1 MLVPFK
7 ERGKALCIQEGNS
20 FRTKG
25 DLEQLNDLARWA
37 NMKNVNELYP
47 FVELSVIMRE
57 FTEIVV
63 IYFYELM
70 FMTMCGLIYMLI

>member
-7 ERGKALCIQEGNS
+7 ERGKALCIPEGNG

-37 NMKNVNELYP
+37 NLKSVNELYP
-47 FVELSVIMRE
+47 FVELSVIVR
-57 FTEIVV
+57 
-63 IYFYELM
+63 
-70 FMTMCGLIYMLI
+70 